1 MASRV
6 CDADAG
12 VEAGADVVGTGLR
25 AKFSSS
31 AVENANLIEEDEAS
45 KTGVSKLRR
54 SRLLRSLTRMEDG
67 AADMV
72 ELEMAIG
79 RDVERGKMGRRLS
92 VGRTNGGSEAHGSSS
107 RARQFWVRAVS
118 TVFAWEGLAA

>member
-6 CDADAG
+6 RDADAG

-31 AVENANLIEEDEAS
+31 AVENANLIEEAEAS

-67 AADMV
+67 AADIG
-72 ELEMAIG
+72 LEMAIG

-92 VGRTNGGSEAHGSSS
+92 VGRTNGGSEIHGSSS

-118 TVFAWEGLAA
+118 TVFAWEGLA

>member
-1 MASRV
+1 LASRV

-45 KTGVSKLRR
+45 KAGVSKLRR

-67 AADMV
+67 AADIG
-72 ELEMAIG
+72 LEMAIG

-92 VGRTNGGSEAHGSSS
+92 VGRTNGGSEDHGSSS
-107 RARQFWVRAVS
+107 RAREFWVRAVS
-118 TVFAWEGLAA
+118 TVFAWEGLA